1 MKKQRR
7 NDTWA
12 GGKDEIPGTAAGRGW
27 LPGCCVPIWGD
38 FVINSDFSTLLR
50 TDLVLSDPRVGG
62 Q

>member
-12 GGKDEIPGTAAGRGW
+12 GGKDELPRTAAGRGW
-27 LPGCCVPIWGD
+27 LPGCCVPIWDD
-38 FVINSDFSTLLR
+38 FVINSDISTLLT
-50 TDLVLSDPRVGG
+50 TDLGLSDPHLRG